1 MFKYMFV
8 PIRYINQREIICIV
22 LFGREDINFEPFELL
37 LYYIAGTTHYRILTL
52 MYQCI
57 RVFCCCSFVLFNE
70 KDCLIQFSH
79 FLGSKIK
86 YCTELFT
93 IEASYILTQGS

>member
-8 PIRYINQREIICIV
+8 SIRYINQREIICIV

-57 RVFCCCSFVLFNE
+57 RGFLLLLFCSF
-70 KDCLIQFSH
+70 
-79 FLGSKIK
+79 
-86 YCTELFT
+86 
-93 IEASYILTQGS
+93 

>member
-22 LFGREDINFEPFELL
+22 LFGREDINFETNVF
-37 LYYIAGTTHYRILTL
+37 G
-52 MYQCI
+52 
-57 RVFCCCSFVLFNE
+57 VFCCCSFVLFNE

-93 IEASYILTQGS
+93 KEASYILTQGS

>member
-37 LYYIAGTTHYRILTL
+37 LYYIAARDNTL
-52 MYQCI
+52 PHFNAYVPMYSG
-57 RVFCCCSFVLFNE
+57 FFVVALLF
-70 KDCLIQFSH
+70 
-79 FLGSKIK
+79 FLMRKI
-86 YCTELFT
+86 
-93 IEASYILTQGS
+93 ASYNLVNF

>member
-57 RVFCCCSFVLFNE
+57 RGFLLLLFCS
-70 KDCLIQFSH
+70 I
-79 FLGSKIK
+79 
-86 YCTELFT
+86 
-93 IEASYILTQGS
+93 ASYDLVIF

>member
-8 PIRYINQREIICIV
+8 PIRYMNQREIICIV

-57 RVFCCCSFVLFNE
+57 RGFLLLLYE
-70 KDCLIQFSH
+70 KDCLIRFSH

-86 YCTELFT
+86 YCTELST
-93 IEASYILTQGS
+93 KEASYILTQGS

>member
-52 MYQCI
+52 IHVPMYSG
-57 RVFCCCSFVLFNE
+57 FFVVALLF
-70 KDCLIQFSH
+70 
-79 FLGSKIK
+79 FLMRKI
-86 YCTELFT
+86 
-93 IEASYILTQGS
+93 ASYNLVNF